1 MHKEFKR
8 TNTVNSMFLLH
19 SASNWGLQS
28 LKRTNSVWYFRLTNT
43 AGRLDYICHRRTE
56 GKWIRARDEYCVPGF
71 IESLTFTDSMDQS
84 KDIAMAFLLV
94 CQNPLMCALFCAL
107 SKWHVVW
114 PVKLLYSND
123 FSLLCCET
131 ASHHSDCSLV
141 NAALLISYFSLS
153 KVLNCIHFWSG
164 SHITSVSYTEV

>member
-19 SASNWGLQS
+19 SASNWGLKS
-28 LKRTNSVWYFRLTNT
+28 LKRTNSVWYFWLTNT

-84 KDIAMAFLLV
+84 KDIAMAYLLV
-94 CQNPLMCALFCAL
+94 CQNPL
-107 SKWHVVW
+107 
-114 PVKLLYSND
+114 KLGTVGRDWCVHCSAHCP
-123 FSLLCCET
+123 SGMLC
-131 ASHHSDCSLV
+131 
-141 NAALLISYFSLS
+141 
-153 KVLNCIHFWSG
+153 G
-164 SHITSVSYTEV
+164 Q